1 MTERADFKD
10 SIRQLAAT
18 VLVNATKPAAMEKT
32 GPAVEDQSLETK
44 ESPRLRPRTKPAA
57 RTPRTSRPQSPL
69 EPNVVSI
76 TTHLPREIDA
86 LVEKASFAQRMNGL
100 FPGTKQEILAEAAR
114 DWLRRSGYI
123 RMAESDAEES
133 ADDPH
138 IA

>member
-18 VLVNATKPAAMEKT
+18 VLVDATKPEAPEKT
-32 GPAVEDQSLETK
+32 DPRVENEAP
-44 ESPRLRPRTKPAA
+44 EANGSPRPRTRTKPAA
-57 RTPRTSRPQSPL
+57 RTLRAARPESPL
-69 EPNVVSI
+69 RPNVVSI
-76 TTHLPREIDA
+76 TTRLPREVDD

-100 FPGTKQEILAEAAR
+100 SPGTKQEILAEAAR

-133 ADDPH
+133 ADDLH
-138 IA
+138 GD